1 MKTLD
6 VVATLREYPEQH
18 IGKGQV
24 GTVVEQL
31 DGDHVLVE
39 FANLDGIAYAI
50 LPIPAEHLIQ
60 LKHTPTIPSA

>member
-6 VVATLREYPEQH
+6 MVATLRKYAEQH

-50 LPIPAEHLIQ
+50 LPISAEHLIQ